1 MAQAPALYRT
11 RVTHLRR
18 SPVHHYFENSGYSW
32 YVDVDDLPRLPRW
45 LRPFARFEAED
56 HFTGGPNESLRHRI
70 DRFLAER
77 DIDLRGG
84 RITALLQARVLGYVY
99 NPLSLYWCHDAD
111 GTLRHVIAEV
121 HNTHGE
127 RHAYLLPP
135 SGEQPVMVRKRI
147 YASAFN
153 GVDGY
158 YLVRAPRPAE
168 AVDVSISLH
177 RDQHPAFVATLR
189 GTRRSAGPA
198 QVLWMQL
205 TAPAAPLM
213 GRWSMKVQGALL
225 WLRRVPVVPRHA
237 EGCPVTHETDSPAT
251 PLIAR
256 ESRSQLL

>member
-1 MAQAPALYRT
+1 M
-11 RVTHLRR
+11 
-18 SPVHHYFENSGYSW
+18 
-32 YVDVDDLPRLPRW
+32 
-45 LRPFARFEAED
+45 
-56 HFTGGPNESLRHRI
+56 
-70 DRFLAER
+70 
-77 DIDLRGG
+77 
-84 RITALLQARVLGYVY
+84 LGYVY

-158 YLVRAPRPAE
+158 YLVRAPRPAD

-189 GTRRSAGPA
+189 GTRRSAGPG
-198 QVLWMQL
+198 QVLRMQL

-237 EGCPVTHETDSPAT
+237 EGCPVPRIART
-251 PLIAR
+251 PLPIRSGMKPILLHRLSYR